1 MAVLGYDNKTANG
14 TVTIPDGCNYV
25 VAACV
30 GTTAP
35 PYLNGVL
42 MQPYSTVPAT
52 GILKAIGIHILP
64 NSINQELPFVMNGA
78 DSISFIYLDDS
89 VCTRLPA
96 VEGYSAAGSVSGN
109 LVTSTNDLVIGIVL
123 GSNGQVLIKGDTVA
137 LTLVYDTLT
146 CRIGYI
152 TPGDSVLACLATDE
166 STTSGYWYTPP
177 PVWINTT
184 TSVLVEPG
192 HWVTTS
198 VYHREYYAFN
208 SQHPYG
214 YFIYGVY
221 EYVNPPGSTTF
232 IEDFNSATYFGSQA
246 TIGTWYT
253 YYQTWVPDR
262 YETVSSG
269 YWQPQEP
276 QWIQTG
282 VSGQISCCF
291 ISIADVMIGTNYIS
305 RPLIC

>member
-1 MAVLGYDNKTANG
+1 MQTYSS
-14 TVTIPDGCNYV
+14 
-25 VAACV
+25 VAA
-30 GTTAP
+30 
-35 PYLNGVL
+35 
-42 MQPYSTVPAT
+42 S

-89 VCTRLPA
+89 VCTRSPA

-166 STTSGYWYTPP
+166 STVSGYWYTPP

-192 HWVTTS
+192 HYVSTAYLQEQWFRYNHKDPPPSNLYWYDYILVRRSPSGTTTNTYANNAS
-198 VYHREYYAFN
+198 FETYQGTTTMYY
-208 SQHPYG
+208 SW
-214 YFIYGVY
+214 
-221 EYVNPPGSTTF
+221 TL
-232 IEDFNSATYFGSQA
+232 
-246 TIGTWYT
+246 

-276 QWIQTG
+276 VWIQTG

-291 ISIADVMIGTNYIS
+291 ISIADVMIGANYIS